1 MSINKIPIRTVY
13 DGSDNP
19 TGLAEFQT
27 GETVPI
33 SHGGTAADTVAN
45 AKINLSL
52 TDSNIRSLFS
62 VAGSGSYDSATGIF
76 TVTGGVESVGGFT
89 GNVSNTNLL
98 SAIQTTGIF
107 TTANVAEVSNLYFT
121 EQRARDSVSAEGSI
135 NYDNTTGVFS
145 FTQGNTDTIAE
156 GVTNLF
162 YSNDRTR
169 SAFTAGN
176 GIQISDGT
184 ISVAT
189 SIDYGLIDGALTAS
203 NDYGSI

>member
-19 TGLAEFQT
+19 VGLAEFQT

-33 SHGGTAADTVAN
+33 THGGTAADTVTN

-62 VAGSGSYDSATGIF
+62 VGGSGSYDNSTGVF
-76 TVTGGVESVGGFT
+76 TITGGVESVGGFT

-98 SAIQTTGIF
+98 SALQDTGIF

-121 EQRARDSVSAEGSI
+121 QTRARESVSAEGSI
-135 NYDNTTGVFS
+135 NYDNSTGVFS
-145 FTQGNTDTIAE
+145 FTQGNSDTIAE
-156 GVTNLF
+156 GTTNLF
-162 YSNDRTR
+162 YTNNRTR
-169 SAFTAGN
+169 SAFTAGD
-176 GIQISDGT
+176 GIDISNGT
-184 ISVAT
+184 ISLAT
-189 SIDYGLIDGALTAS
+189 TIDYGLIDGELTAS